1 MAALGAQVMNRNTA
15 MNSSITGSTSIT
27 TTTPLPPIGGGSGYY
42 NPGLQGLFNQNQLAP
57 MSQQQLIQQMQALGQ
72 YSQYSPVL
80 TKQQAYAQEMT
91 MYNVRLEKEAFQ
103 LLGYALQ
110 SGETRKEDPE
120 ALAVQMRDYAAALL
134 SLFGKGK
141 PESPDGS
148 TE

>member
-1 MAALGAQVMNRNTA
+1 MMNRNTSSS
-15 MNSSITGSTSIT
+15 SSITGSTSIT
-27 TTTPLPPIGGGSGYY
+27 TTTQFPPVGGYSPNQLGGSGYY
-42 NPGLQGLFNQNQLAP
+42 NPGLQGLYP
-57 MSQQQLIQQMQALGQ
+57 TTQQQMMQQMGLGQ
-72 YSQYSPVL
+72 YTPV

-110 SGETRKEDPE
+110 SSETRKEDPD

-141 PESPDGS
+141 PESPVGS
-148 TE
+148 TDG